1 MAKKAFRAESGL
13 DSGGHLVRNVATPGD
28 NKDVSLGTNIEYF
41 VRENTVQPFDKS
53 RDYKKLFAVTHQRRL
68 YIAKVDVNKGKDF
81 DQDDWDPIRV
91 DPNWTI
97 IGSLDPAQ
105 PDGYK
110 LESGDYISASNEYI
124 SKDKEM
130 VFILPDNPINGDTIV
145 IKDEGHYVHSIKM
158 SVKTEKFK
166 LEGNKTEELFT
177 IPGSMKTFI
186 YSSSKEGQWIVHTS
200 IDKIQTRTVSKSP
213 TPIQLAIGDDVYLNT
228 NSGKIELQL
237 PKYATNGDQLV
248 VSDLEGKGPVN
259 GITVNVFPGS
269 GHKLNIN
276 DKTSYTY
283 NSSAPHHYIFDGSSN
298 KWEIYEDSQVTRVKA
313 ISGNYTALPRE
324 SIAITGG
331 TGTLYVTL
339 PKDAGNGDFV
349 RLSNHYKIDGLTV
362 GIKVF
367 DGSGHKI
374 VGTQE
379 LYAYPKFKDIPGN
392 LDEIPRSDEIV
403 FTGNNFGAVVEVYFD
418 SEHQEWEAIYTQ
430 LRQEHVDETNRSR
443 PGVAPLASQSEVD
456 KNWEDNP
463 RDDMIVTPLTLS
475 KSVSTEGRRG
485 VARIARPGEVQ
496 LPTTGEHLNDVIV
509 TPKRLNERQA
519 TEVIRG
525 LAEIATQTEANSSSN
540 DTHIVTPKKLDK
552 RRATDGMAGTVK
564 ITSTTATPAT
574 SRSNPG
580 KGVYNWSDES
590 HNEPFVITPKNLN
603 QCQATENSKGVAYIG
618 SQSEVNAQDDTALD
632 TVIVT
637 PKKLDRRRSTETL
650 HGVCSLATQAEAN
663 AGTQHESIVITPK
676 TLHGRKATESMW
688 GLTEIATQ
696 TEVNSGTSDFHF
708 ITPLK
713 FKTWLLADHFTPI
726 EASGIRRSGNLWNKV
741 TLDITP
747 STETQRGTLEVATQV
762 ETNEMDSAKASDSH
776 IITPKKLN
784 ARRSTE
790 TLAGIAEIANTTEVK
805 AGTDV
810 TRIVNPKQL
819 KDGLRTYPEFNMS
832 ESNYGTGH
840 TATLAETWVG
850 NTTAGSTKPLNE
862 YSHAPFV
869 VSPKGLNHALQN
881 YLPKTAK
888 AVDSDKLDG
897 LDSLQFLRSDQ
908 SDTMTGLLTIVKDG
922 EAVAIKAGENKGSY
936 YSGYKNNV
944 RKYWFGAGSDS
955 NDDITL
961 YSDSYSKGIKIQ
973 TDEVKIIHG
982 ESTFRVYHEGHKP
995 TPAEIG
1001 SYSKSEADSRFV
1013 NVTGDTM
1020 SGVLTLPIVQFSNGD
1035 KKWKMYSNT
1044 GNNNY
1049 QIDCDN
1055 VVQWYMS
1062 TGGSTI
1068 QSGYCRA
1075 TEFKVGSTTVIE
1087 GDAKINWNKLKAV
1100 PAATTTVAGI
1110 VQLTDSLTSPSTTN
1124 AATASAIKV
1133 LKELIDEKA
1142 NITGS
1147 AMEDLKIKNWLQI
1160 GNVILRPNKATKSL
1174 DFIWTDVL

>member
-158 SVKTEKFK
+158 SVKTEKSK

-237 PKYATNGDQLV
+237 PKYATNGDQIV

-269 GHKLNIN
+269 GHKLDIN

-283 NSSAPHHYIFDGSSN
+283 NSSAPYYYIFDGSSN

-331 TGTLYVTL
+331 SGTLYVTL
-339 PKDAGNGDFV
+339 PKDAGDGDFV

-379 LYAYPKFKDIPGN
+379 IYAYPKFKDIPGN
-392 LDEIPRSDEIV
+392 LDDIPRSDEIM

-475 KSVSTEGRRG
+475 KSVSTEVRRG
-485 VARIARPGEVQ
+485 VARIARSGEVQ
-496 LPTTGEHLNDVIV
+496 LPTTGAHLNDVIV

-552 RRATDGMAGTVK
+552 RRATDTMAGLVK
-564 ITSTTATPAT
+564 ILPVGTPAPN
-574 SRSNPG
+574 RSSPG
-580 KGVYNWSDES
+580 TGVYNWSDS
-590 HNEPFVITPKNLN
+590 VHQEPFVLTPKRFNEA
-603 QCQATENSKGVAYIG
+603 QATENSKGVAYIG

-663 AGTQHESIVITPK
+663 SGTQHESIVITPK

-696 TEVNSGTSDFHF
+696 AEVNTGTSDFHF

-713 FKTWLLADHFTPI
+713 FKTWLLADHFTPV

-741 TLDITP
+741 TLDIVP

-784 ARRSTE
+784 ARRATE

-805 AGTDV
+805 HGTDV

-862 YSHAPFV
+862 YNHAPFV

-897 LDSLQFLRSDQ
+897 LDSLQFVRSDQ
-908 SDTMTGLLTIVKDG
+908 SDSLTGDYSINGTLQVSRNHDGKNYGVRFVNDTKTGYLQAGCADTSQPHLMKISGWGGNQLTRLDIVASN
-922 EAVAIKAGENKGSY
+922 ESVYI
-936 YSGYKNNV
+936 NNG
-944 RKYWFGAGSDS
+944 K
-955 NDDITL
+955 
-961 YSDSYSKGIKIQ
+961 
-973 TDEVKIIHG
+973 
-982 ESTFRVYHEGHKP
+982 VYHEGHKP
-995 TPAEIG
+995 TPAEVG
-1001 SYSKSEADSRFV
+1001 SYSKTEADSRFV

-1020 SGVLTLPIVQFSNGD
+1020 SGQLVVPNIQMKNGTTHKWVINGHTNGNFQFDINNAARWFIDQAG
-1035 KKWKMYSNT
+1035 NT
-1044 GNNNY
+1044 SQTGECKATKFRIGNTD
-1049 QIDCDN
+1049 I
-1055 VVQWYMS
+1055 
-1062 TGGSTI
+1062 
-1068 QSGYCRA
+1068 
-1075 TEFKVGSTTVIE
+1075 IE
-1087 GDAKINWNKLKAV
+1087 ADSKINWNKLKAV